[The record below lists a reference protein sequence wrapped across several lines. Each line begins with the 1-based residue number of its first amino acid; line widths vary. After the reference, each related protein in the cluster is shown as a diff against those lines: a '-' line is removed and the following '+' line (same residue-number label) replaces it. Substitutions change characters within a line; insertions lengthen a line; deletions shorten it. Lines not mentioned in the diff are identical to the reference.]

1 MEHFVIIVNGFQP
14 LTIITKRSNLDVATA
29 LDPSLIQ
36 RVQEELQGTLS
47 VSDFS
52 DICSLFLVTN
62 DKSILYHDNIK
73 QISLNN
79 DFSDSHNPRRI
90 VWGAVQ
96 TKGNS
101 FFGHETFLCVA
112 ACFFFF
118 FFFFDMNIYFMQHR
132 IFCQCGM
139 LSRASST
146 TFFLSQINFLFL
158 STPSPVY
165 FLCNII
171 FLLT

>member
-1 MEHFVIIVNGFQP
+1 MEHYVIIVNGFQP
-14 LTIITKRSNLDVATA
+14 LTIITKRSNLEVATA

-90 VWGAVQ
+90 IWGAVQ
-96 TKGNS
+96 KKGNS

-112 ACFFFF
+112 VCFFCFF
-118 FFFFDMNIYFMQHR
+118 V
-132 IFCQCGM
+132 
-139 LSRASST
+139 
-146 TFFLSQINFLFL
+146 FFLTWIFI
-158 STPSPVY
+158 
-165 FLCNII
+165 LCNIEFFVNVEC
-171 FLLT
+171 FLVHHQLLFFVSN

>member
-14 LTIITKRSNLDVATA
+14 LTIITKRSNLDVPTA

-90 VWGAVQ
+90 IWGAVQ
-96 TKGNS
+96 KKVIAFS
-101 FFGHETFLCVA
+101 DMKHFCVLQSVFFF
-112 ACFFFF
+112 CFFFLTW
-118 FFFFDMNIYFMQHR
+118 
-132 IFCQCGM
+132 IF
-139 LSRASST
+139 
-146 TFFLSQINFLFL
+146 I
-158 STPSPVY
+158 
-165 FLCNII
+165 LCNIEFFVNVEC
-171 FLLT
+171 FLVHHQLLFFCHKLTFCFCRHHHQFTFCATSSFC